1 MKAKFD
7 CRHSERY
14 QSQIDSRCW
23 WMTDHKI
30 DGELCLKDHKGKTFD
45 IPRKNACLP
54 NPGLGFLICPN
65 GDQSYEFKKR
75 LAQAMECASRVRT
88 AALTVPEA

>member
-1 MKAKFD
+1 LTAGIQKGINPRKTADVGGYYFM
-7 CRHSERY
+7 
-14 QSQIDSRCW
+14 
-23 WMTDHKI
+23 MTDHKI